1 MSKPKV
7 VPVARAMLRPVMEAA
22 GYPETDR
29 AGPGLEWSK
38 RVDPFGLSIGL
49 ASGPWNELT
58 GGRLTV
64 RFEVAALPLWGISFA
79 EHLAPSGQQEWR
91 AVARAVFD
99 RALGVGG
106 AGGELDAELIDIR
119 RSMLEIELDGLA
131 AGYLD
136 AFGWPW
142 FVEQDLVAWFDLI
155 TRYFADV
162 ESAVLAGAPSRL
174 DEGDWGRRD
183 VVDMPPPIVIAARED
198 IAEQL
203 WLHGEEELAVRML
216 DTDDATWQRVMQ
228 VAVNP
233 SQLRGR
239 SSATVDFALTHAA
252 VEVLTGGSRALA
264 RRRRR
269 PAREVAGLWQQVGGE
284 RDRRPVHGPLS
295 VPGDVIV
302 DLMARSPA
310 EADSD
315 NGLHQRYASA
325 VEHDR

>member
-7 VPVARAMLRPVMEAA
+7 VPMARAMLRPVMEAS
-22 GYPETDR
+22 GYPKADR

-38 RVDPFGLSIGL
+38 RVDPFGLSFGL

-64 RFEVAALPLWGISFA
+64 RFEVIELPLWWISFA

-99 RALGVGG
+99 RALGFGG

-155 TRYFADV
+155 TRHFADV
-162 ESAVLAGAPSRL
+162 ESAVLAGARSRL
-174 DEGDWGRRD
+174 DEDGWGRGD
-183 VVDMPPPIVIAARED
+183 AVDMPPPMVIAARED

-203 WLHGEEELAVRML
+203 WLHGEEDLAVRML
-216 DTDDATWQRVMQ
+216 DTDDATWQHVMQ

-233 SQLRGR
+233 AQLRGR

-264 RRRRR
+264 RSRRR
-269 PAREVAGLWQQVGGE
+269 PAREVAGLWQQVGEE
-284 RDRRPVHGPLS
+284 RDRRPVRGPLS
-295 VPGDVIV
+295 VPGDVVV
-302 DLMARSPA
+302 DLVTGSAA
-310 EADSD
+310 ERLSGRGTDEQ
-315 NGLHQRYASA
+315 GLS
-325 VEHDR
+325 ENHDR

>member
-7 VPVARAMLRPVMEAA
+7 VPMARTMLRPVMEAS
-22 GYPETDR
+22 GYPKADR

-38 RVDPFGLSIGL
+38 RVGPFGLSLGL

-64 RFEVAALPLWGISFA
+64 GFEVVELPLWWVSFA
-79 EHLAPSGQQEWR
+79 EHLAPSEQQEWR
-91 AVARAVFD
+91 AVAGAVFD

-119 RSMLEIELDGLA
+119 RSMLEIELEGLA

-162 ESAVLAGAPSRL
+162 ESALLAGARSRL
-174 DEGDWGRRD
+174 DEGGWGRRD
-183 VVDMPPPIVIAARED
+183 VVDMPPPMVVAARED

-228 VAVNP
+228 VAVDP
-233 SQLRGR
+233 AQLRGR

-269 PAREVAGLWQQVGGE
+269 PSREVAGLWQQVGAA
-284 RDRRPVHGPLS
+284 RDRRPARGPLS
-295 VPGDVIV
+295 VPGDVLV
-302 DLMARSPA
+302 DLMTRSPA

-315 NGLHQRYASA
+315 NGLHQKDAS
-325 VEHDR
+325 VDEHDR